1 MSRIGL
7 RAGLL
12 SNVVFAAVAQDAEAT
27 NNAARSG
34 EGLQKG
40 APESA
45 AMREWGRHTTAYV
58 GRRHFDGLWLLER
71 YFTLTKQ

>member
-7 RAGLL
+7 RAGFL
-12 SNVVFAAVAQDAEAT
+12 SIVVFAAVAQAAEAT
-27 NNAARSG
+27 INAARSG
-34 EGLQKG
+34 EGFQKG

-58 GRRHFDGLWLLER
+58 GRRYFDGLWLLER
-71 YFTLTKQ
+71 YFTLTKP